1 MTPQEVY
8 YIHIVTNRVFKM
20 PELKETAYFQER
32 SRHEDIAYAWTEFC
46 AWAKLTPLQAEQF
59 EHYCQLLME
68 ANKDVNLTAITSV
81 RGIIKH
87 HFTDSLMLREWH
99 DMSSV
104 KGLVDVGTGAG
115 FPALPLK
122 IMFPHIPMVL
132 IEPNG
137 KKRRFLEFVAEEL
150 GLADVQTCPHDWRT
164 FVRTTEG
171 EFDLFVSRAALPVE
185 ELCRMFKPSCSYKD
199 ALLVYWASELWQ
211 PEDEAKNFIQSDKPY
226 RVGSRKRRLIFLRR
240 GID

>member
-1 MTPQEVY
+1 
-8 YIHIVTNRVFKM
+8 M
-20 PELKETAYFQER
+20 PELKQTTYFKER
-32 SRHEDIAYAWTEFC
+32 SKQEDIAHAWQEFL
-46 AWAKLTPLQAEQF
+46 AWGNLTALQAEQF
-59 EHYCQLLME
+59 EYYCKFLME
-68 ANKDVNLTAITSV
+68 ANNDVNLTAITSV

-87 HFTDSLMLREWH
+87 HFTDSLMIRQWH

-122 IMFPHIPMVL
+122 IIYPHIPMVL

-137 KKRRFLEFVAEEL
+137 KKRRFLEFVAQEL
-150 GLADVQTCPHDWRT
+150 GLADVQACPLDWRT

-185 ELCRMFKPSCSYKD
+185 ELCRMFKPSCAYNT
-199 ALLVYWASELWQ
+199 ARLVYWASELWQ
-211 PEDEAKNFIQSDKPY
+211 PEPEVKEYIQDDKLY
-226 RVGSRKRRLIFLRR
+226 RVGSRKRRLIFLGRR
-240 GID
+240 ID